1 MKNLNKWKSLAGCA
15 VVASSLTMI
24 PASKA
29 ALYFWDNGNG
39 DGLFNTAANWNP
51 DGNPGAGDLVVAN
64 NSALPA
70 ISINGNWTVDSL
82 RMSDGGGATQSSGT
96 LNIAAGGDAG
106 LWVGEF
112 GPGTVTYT
120 LNGGSIVLNDGA
132 DDFDIGR
139 NNGTV
144 AYFNMNGGTVTN
156 AGTANAFF
164 VGRFGGSFGQVNMTA
179 GVLNGPNADTH
190 IGLDGAAD
198 WFQSGGTYNSAAVQI
213 GRFASPF
220 ADVEL
225 SGNAVWNV
233 GLILMADGHGAFN
246 PPNSGPVDLKL
257 IGPSVSFNSQGLVIR
272 TYGTLTFDGMGVGVS
287 TAHLNTN
294 QMLISGGALNLVNLP
309 TPSATNQVIVLIDG
323 ISAYTGSDSQFQN
336 AVNGTI
342 YAAGSFNWEIQY
354 TPTNIYLVSVPPC
367 VAPTIGIQPQSK
379 TVVVSNSVTFSV
391 GAGGSDLLYQWQTN
405 GVDIAGANANSY
417 SISEVQFTDALT
429 YRVKVSN
436 TCSGLTATSSNAVLT
451 VLPPHEFITWN
462 DAGGD
467 NLYSNSN
474 NWDLFRV
481 PDAGDFAFVN
491 ANTNVLVIN
500 GDFQVDTMRTGGGTS
515 VLHTNGTLTIFNGA
529 WTDNGLYVGDNGDN
543 GGVSTY
549 TLNGGKIVVQDP
561 DGLQVGRN
569 GSAVSTFTFLSGSIT
584 NLNGD
589 THIGLDGDATWN
601 QSSGVFK
608 AGGVQIGRFAS
619 PHSIAKLS
627 GNAVWDVGLV
637 LLADGHGVF
646 DPRNT
651 NDVFL
656 TLVGPNVSYKSTG
669 LVLQNE
675 GKVTFDGTGGG
686 ISTMDFGGGQFLLNY
701 GQLFLTNLPTV
712 QSNGQQIVLMKNI
725 GAYTGANTQFT
736 NAPDGTVYAN
746 SWQLKYQGSPAT
758 NIVLVALPVIN
769 ITSTAVS
776 GGNVTLNF
784 SAGTSDTPA
793 SFVLQSSAVVN
804 GPYVD
809 VSPAATITQL
819 SPGSFQAVT
828 PVNGPTQFYRV
839 RR

>member
-1 MKNLNKWKSLAGCA
+1 MKKTNKLMNWAGCA
-15 VVASSLTMI
+15 MVASGFML
-24 PASKA
+24 ASGSHA
-29 ALYFWDNGNG
+29 ALYFWDNGSS
-39 DGLFNTAANWNP
+39 DGLFSTAANWSP
-51 DGNPGAGDLVVAN
+51 DGNPGSADLAVAN
-64 NSALPA
+64 SGALAP
-70 ISINGNWTVDSL
+70 ITINGNWSVDSL
-82 RMSDGGGATQSSGT
+82 RMSDGGSVLQSSGT
-96 LNIAAGGDAG
+96 LSIAAGGDQG

-112 GPGTVTYT
+112 GNNICNYT
-120 LNGGSIVLNDGA
+120 LNGGAIILNDNQNS
-132 DDFDIGR
+132 FDIGR
-139 NNGTV
+139 NNG
-144 AYFNMNGGTVTN
+144 AYAVFNMNGGSVTN
-156 AGTANAFF
+156 YGTGDAFF
-164 VGRFGGSFGQVNMTA
+164 VGRYGGSFGTVNMTA

-190 IGLDGAAD
+190 IGLDGAAN
-198 WFQSGGTYNSAAVQI
+198 WFQSGGTFNCAGLQI

-225 SGNAVWNV
+225 SGSAKWNA
-233 GLILMADGHGAFN
+233 GLVLLADGHGVFN
-246 PPNSGPVDLKL
+246 PPNSGSVDLKL
-257 IGPSVSFNSQGLVIR
+257 FGTNVTFYSSGLVVR
-272 TYGTLTFDGMGVGVS
+272 TYANVTFDAQGVGVS
-287 TAHLNTN
+287 PMHLGNGILLLQSAT
-294 QMLISGGALNLVNLP
+294 LLLNNL
-309 TPSATNQVIVLIDG
+309 PSATATNQTIVLIDQ
-323 ISAYTGSDSQFQN
+323 IGSYPGPDTQFAN
-336 AVNGTI
+336 APDGTV
-342 YAAGSFNWEIQY
+342 YSGGSFNWRLTYQG
-354 TPTNIYLVSVPPC
+354 TNIVLKSTSLC
-367 VAPTIGIQPQSK
+367 VAPSISIQPQSR
-379 TVVVSNSVTFSV
+379 TVVVSNSITFSV

-417 SISEVQFTDALT
+417 SISEVQSSDALT

-436 TCSGLTATSSNAVLT
+436 MCSGITVTSSNAVLT

-462 DAGGD
+462 DAGGN

-474 NWDLFRV
+474 NWDLLRV

-491 ANTNVLVIN
+491 GNTNVLVIN

-515 VLHTNGTLTIFNGA
+515 VLHTNGTLTIFNGD

-561 DGLQVGRN
+561 DGFQVGRN
-569 GSAVSTFTFLSGSIT
+569 GSAVSTFTFLSGSVT

-619 PHSIAKLS
+619 PHSIAKLT
-627 GNAVWDVGLV
+627 GNTVWDVGLV

-646 DPRNT
+646 SPRNT

-675 GKVTFDGTGGG
+675 GKVTFDGAGGG
-686 ISTMDFGGGQFLLNY
+686 LSTMDFSGGQFLLNY

-736 NAPDGTVYAN
+736 NAPDGTIYAG

-769 ITSTAVS
+769 ITSTTVS
-776 GGNVTLNF
+776 GGNVTLKF
-784 SAGTSDTPA
+784 SAGTSDTTA
-793 SFVLQSSAVVN
+793 SFVVQSSAVVS
-804 GPYVD
+804 GPYAD
-809 VSPAATITQL
+809 VSPAANITQL
-819 SPGSFQAVT
+819 SPGNFQAVT